1 MGQRKFSGAVAV
13 SLIAGLLVAEAR
25 PVAELRDIPAGHTS
39 H

>member
-1 MGQRKFSGAVAV
+1 MDQRKFSGAIAI
-13 SLIAGLLVAEAR
+13 SLIAGLLVADAR